1 MIFAYRAVDAS
12 GIETRGKL
20 DASSETE
27 VIRKLN
33 SRNLTVVYVIEQG
46 LAKRAKRPAR
56 ASVQERVM
64 SLHEMVTLL
73 ESGVSIVDTIESQ
86 ASGNYPAELETNYKK
101 MALHIKKGESFSSAL
116 YNSGLD
122 LPEYMFQLCKAG
134 ELAGDL
140 PGSLRNG
147 LSQYEYEL
155 AIQKEFRNA
164 LTYPLILVLSGISA
178 VILIFALVVPKFIP
192 LLERSEELPLISKVI
207 FSIGVFFNDHALFIL
222 LGAAGFFMAAISLF
236 QRKNIQEKIYD
247 LGCRLP
253 ILGDWLIEI
262 DIARWCSTLAALLGS
277 RVEVMQALQLANE
290 GIFSPTRR
298 AGFDRVVISVK
309 QGTSLAESLEK
320 EGTLTP
326 VGYNLIR
333 SGEKAGKV
341 PEMASALAK
350 IYDEAGK
357 NRMRQTVNLVEP
369 LSILSVGL
377 FIGAIVLG
385 VMLAITSV
393 NTVTF

>member
-12 GIETRGKL
+12 GIETRGEL
-20 DASSETE
+20 DASSEIE

-46 LAKRAKRPAR
+46 LVKSAKRAAR
-56 ASVQERVM
+56 ASVQERIM
-64 SLHEMVTLL
+64 SLHEMITLL
-73 ESGVSIVDTIESQ
+73 ESGVSIVDTIDSQ
-86 ASGNYPAELETNYKK
+86 ASGNYPVDLGTSYKK
-101 MALHIKKGESFSSAL
+101 MALDLKKGESFSSAL
-116 YNSGLD
+116 DNSGLA

-134 ELAGDL
+134 ELAGEL
-140 PGSLRNG
+140 PGSLRKG
-147 LSQYEYEL
+147 LTQYEYEL
-155 AIQKEFRNA
+155 SIQKEFRNA
-164 LTYPLILVLSGISA
+164 LTYPLILIFSGISA

-192 LLERSEELPLISKVI
+192 MLERSEDLPLISKVI
-207 FSIGVFFNDHALFIL
+207 FSVGVFFNHHALVIL
-222 LGAAGFFMAAISLF
+222 MSATGLSMVAISFF
-236 QRKNIQEKIYD
+236 QRKHVREKIYD
-247 LGCRLP
+247 IGCKVP
-253 ILGDWLIEI
+253 ILKDWLIEI

-298 AGFDRVVISVK
+298 AGFDRVAVSVK
-309 QGTSLAESLEK
+309 QGTSLAEALEK

-369 LSILSVGL
+369 ISILSVGL

-393 NTVTF
+393 NTVNF